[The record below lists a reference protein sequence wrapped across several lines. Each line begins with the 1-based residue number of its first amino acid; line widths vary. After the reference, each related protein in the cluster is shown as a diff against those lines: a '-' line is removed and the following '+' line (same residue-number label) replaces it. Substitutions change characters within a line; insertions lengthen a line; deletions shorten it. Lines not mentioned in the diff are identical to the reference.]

1 MAFTEYYEA
10 RSVIK
15 EIISKDLLGPVEEEE
30 VISNDR
36 PLDYY
41 ILGKLYPADTNAE
54 ITLGTSADDCGDLD
68 EENSISLCNGKNPS
82 SFGLSVALKKESRFF
97 RVKGKAARYIKVEFD
112 EVKERLNLQDTDE
125 NRKKTYWK
133 REQIPQIKEE
143 VNLSELKTG
152 ISKSID
158 VAEGLRINVLAHRT
172 MKDGA
177 RIITVTMTNTFPK
190 CDDHKMESAF
200 AFFQPELVIEEME
213 EGSIGELAYNV
224 SMSTDEEVLELN
236 MLYHEVKS
244 YASGH
249 GCAVQVEDNNGLKRI
264 VSRFLPDYEVK

>member
-82 SFGLSVALKKESRFF
+82 SFGLSVALKKESSRHMQ
-97 RVKGKAARYIKVEFD
+97 KVPNITSTT
-112 EVKERLNLQDTDE
+112 LNTQH
-125 NRKKTYWK
+125 
-133 REQIPQIKEE
+133 
-143 VNLSELKTG
+143 SEKLHL
-152 ISKSID
+152 IY
-158 VAEGLRINVLAHRT
+158 GLHNSHHNIN
-172 MKDGA
+172 
-177 RIITVTMTNTFPK
+177 
-190 CDDHKMESAF
+190 
-200 AFFQPELVIEEME
+200 
-213 EGSIGELAYNV
+213 
-224 SMSTDEEVLELN
+224 
-236 MLYHEVKS
+236 
-244 YASGH
+244 
-249 GCAVQVEDNNGLKRI
+249 
-264 VSRFLPDYEVK
+264 